1 MHHQN
6 KRNRKANHMSKIK
19 NRSKNPGQN
28 KTDSDNTQDY
38 QDRKRR
44 TNSVIPIFEE
54 HNCYYLDR
62 GNEQTAKQLT
72 NFVMEPLKGIKMQDG
87 DKTEIEFHLQDGQII
102 TSLIDGTSFSS
113 VQQFRRQ
120 IKKLSGI
127 DMTLCGN
134 ENELVYIQNYMKAK
148 HKGYKHCRGLPYT
161 GLYKND
167 TGWIY
172 VGNGKTVDSSGKITD
187 TIISVVDDN
196 TAIESVILDCKP
208 ITKTELRVLSK
219 DLFKFNT
226 YERTVNIIGWCC
238 CAFLKERLRQKR
250 IKFPHLVIS
259 GQAGSGK
266 SETEEK
272 IIQPLFSIQGG
283 GIMCGGLSK
292 FSIIKTLNSTNLI
305 PVIYEEYKPSRIGK
319 IAVDLMSDAL
329 RGAYDC
335 QVAQRGRPDQSVVN
349 YMRRAPIVVVG
360 ESSFDEPAVR
370 ERIVDIQFAKSDR
383 TSDHTKHFNALCG
396 REQLLNKLGNSLL
409 RMVLNTPDDRLDF
422 LIEQSKVF
430 SGQKFNSRTI
440 LGMSNVFLGILFL
453 SELYN
458 VFGLRLWDET
468 GISEEEVKAAIVGNV
483 SNSQDGGMVE
493 SIITDSIAKMD
504 TMANKGIIRKDIEYV
519 VDDKR
524 NEVCLRLNLI
534 YDEFTKYLREK
545 DVDCDR
551 LSFKQFTKQLKKEVY
566 FKRYDNREFIKP
578 GSDGREKERC
588 KCYILDLRKL
598 NESCADLEVF
608 CSDIETDEQGFLIPP
623 QMDEFEPAQNEYSQ
637 EEIPFN

>member
-1 MHHQN
+1 
-6 KRNRKANHMSKIK
+6 MSKTK
-19 NRSKNPGQN
+19 NRSKNPDQN
-28 KTDSDNTQDY
+28 KTVSDNHQDY
-38 QDRKRR
+38 QDQRRK

-127 DMTLCGN
+127 DMTFCGN

-148 HKGYKHCRGLPYT
+148 YAGYKHCQGIPYT
-161 GLYKND
+161 GICKKD
-167 TGWIY
+167 GKWIF
-172 VGNGKTVDSSGKITD
+172 VGNGKTVDSMGKITD
-187 TIISVVDDN
+187 SIISVVDDN
-196 TAIESVILDCKP
+196 TAIESAIFDCKP
-208 ITKTELRVLSK
+208 ITKTELRMLSR
-219 DLFKFNT
+219 DLFRFNT

-272 IIQPLFSIQGG
+272 IIQPLFSMQGG
-283 GIMCGGLSK
+283 GIMCGGVSK
-292 FSIIKTLNSTNLI
+292 FSILKTLNSTNLV

-319 IAVDLMSDAL
+319 VAVDLMSDAL

-383 TSDHTKHFNALCG
+383 TPEHTKHFNAISG
-396 REQLLNKLGNSLL
+396 KEQLFNKLGNSLL
-409 RMVLNTPDDRLDF
+409 RMLLNITDDRLDF

-430 SGQKFNSRTI
+430 SDQKLNSRTI

-458 VFGLRLWDET
+458 TYGLRLWDET
-468 GISEEEVKAAIVGNV
+468 GISEEDVKAAIIGNV
-483 SNSQDGGMVE
+483 INSQDGGLVE

-504 TMANKGIIRKDIEYV
+504 TMAKKNIIRKDIEYL

-524 NEVCLRLNLI
+524 NEVCLRLSII

-551 LSFKQFTKQLKKEVY
+551 LSFKQFTKQLKKEAY
-566 FKRYDNREFIKP
+566 FIRYDNREFVKP
-578 GSDGREKERC
+578 GSDGKEKERG
-588 KCYILDLRKL
+588 KCYILDMRKL
-598 NESCADLEVF
+598 NEACADLEVF
-608 CSDIETDEQGFLIPP
+608 HSEIETDDQGFMIPSHI
-623 QMDEFEPAQNEYSQ
+623 DEFEPVHNNYGQ

>member
-6 KRNRKANHMSKIK
+6 KCNRKANHMGKTK
-19 NRSKNPGQN
+19 NRSKNPEYN
-28 KTDSDNTQDY
+28 NNANDNTQDY
-38 QDRKRR
+38 QDRQRK
-44 TNSVIPIFEE
+44 TSSLIPIFEE
-54 HNCYYLDR
+54 RNCYYLDR

-127 DMTLCGN
+127 DMTFCGN
-134 ENELVYIQNYMKAK
+134 EVELVFIQNYMKAK
-148 HKGYKHCRGLPYT
+148 YAGYKHCTGLPYT
-161 GLYKND
+161 GIYKKD
-167 TGWIY
+167 GEWIY
-172 VGNGKTVDSSGKITD
+172 VGEGKTVDARGKTTD
-187 TIISVVDDN
+187 SIISVVEDN
-196 TAIESVILDCKP
+196 KAIESDILDVKP
-208 ITKTELRVLSK
+208 ITKTELKLLSR
-219 DLFKFNT
+219 DLFRFNT

-272 IIQPLFSIQGG
+272 IIQPIFSMQGG
-283 GIMCGGLSK
+283 GIMCGGISK
-292 FSIIKTLNSTNLI
+292 FSILKTLNSTNLV

-370 ERIVDIQFAKSDR
+370 ERIIDVQFAESDR
-383 TSDHTKHFNALCG
+383 DPGHTKHFNAICG
-396 REQLLNKLGNSLL
+396 REQLLNRLGKSLL
-409 RMVLNTPDDRLDF
+409 QMTLYLADERLNI
-422 LIEQSKVF
+422 LIEESKVF
-430 SGQKFNSRTI
+430 ADQKLKSRTI

-453 SELYN
+453 SELYSSY
-458 VFGLRLWDET
+458 GLSFWEET
-468 GISEEEVKAAIVGNV
+468 GLTDEIVKNSIIGNAV
-483 SNSQDGGMVE
+483 NNQDGGMVE
-493 SIITDSIAKMD
+493 SIITDSIAKLD
-504 TMANKGIIRKDIEYV
+504 TMAKKGIYRKGIDFLV
-519 VDDKR
+519 SDDK
-524 NEVCLRLNLI
+524 NELCLRLNLM
-534 YDEFTKYLREK
+534 YDEFTKYLRDK
-545 DVDCDR
+545 DVNCDR
-551 LSFKQFTKQLKKEVY
+551 LSFRQFTKQLRKETY
-566 FKRYDNREFIKP
+566 FKGYDNRTFKES
-578 GSDGREKERC
+578 GDGNQEERA
-588 KCYILDLRKL
+588 KCYILDLKKL
-598 NESCADLEVF
+598 CASCPDLEVF
-608 CSDIETDEQGFLIPP
+608 KSKFTTDCDGFMVVDEQTEL
-623 QMDEFEPAQNEYSQ
+623 
-637 EEIPFN
+637 PFT

>member
-1 MHHQN
+1 
-6 KRNRKANHMSKIK
+6 MSKAK
-19 NRSKNPGQN
+19 NKSENPAQDKNAYG
-28 KTDSDNTQDY
+28 KTQDY
-38 QDRKRR
+38 QDCKRR
-44 TNSVIPIFEE
+44 ISSMIPIFEE
-54 HNCYYLDR
+54 RNCYYLDR

-127 DMTLCGN
+127 DMTFCGN

-148 HKGYKHCRGLPYT
+148 YAGYKHCQGIPYT
-161 GLYKND
+161 GICKKD
-167 TGWIY
+167 GKWIF
-172 VGNGKTVDSSGKITD
+172 VGNGKTVDSMGKITD
-187 TIISVVDDN
+187 SIISVVDDN
-196 TAIESVILDCKP
+196 TAIESAILDCKP
-208 ITKTELRVLSK
+208 ITKTELRMLSR
-219 DLFKFNT
+219 DLFRFNT

-272 IIQPLFSIQGG
+272 IIQPLFSMQGG
-283 GIMCGGLSK
+283 GIMCGGVSK
-292 FSIIKTLNSTNLI
+292 FSILKTLNSTNLV

-319 IAVDLMSDAL
+319 VAVDLMSDAL

-383 TSDHTKHFNALCG
+383 TPEHTKHFNAISG
-396 REQLLNKLGNSLL
+396 KEQLFNKLGNSLL
-409 RMVLNTPDDRLDF
+409 RMLLNITDDRLDF

-430 SGQKFNSRTI
+430 SDQKLNSRTI

-458 VFGLRLWDET
+458 TYGLRLWDET
-468 GISEEEVKAAIVGNV
+468 GISEEDIKTAIIGNV
-483 SNSQDGGMVE
+483 INSQDGGLVE

-504 TMANKGIIRKDIEYV
+504 TMAKKNIIRKDIEYL

-524 NEVCLRLNLI
+524 NEVCLRLSII

-545 DVDCDR
+545 DVDCDK
-551 LSFKQFTKQLKKEVY
+551 LSFKQFTKQLKKEAY
-566 FKRYDNREFIKP
+566 FIRYDNREFVKP
-578 GSDGREKERC
+578 GSDGKEKERG
-588 KCYILDLRKL
+588 KCYILDMRKL
-598 NESCADLEVF
+598 NEACADLEVF
-608 CSDIETDEQGFLIPP
+608 HSEIETDDQGFMIPSHI
-623 QMDEFEPAQNEYSQ
+623 DEFEPVHNNYGQ

>member
-1 MHHQN
+1 MYHRN
-6 KRNRKANHMSKIK
+6 KHNGKANHMSKVK
-19 NRSKNPGQN
+19 NRSKNPDRN
-28 KTDSDNTQDY
+28 NNSNDNTQDS
-38 QDRKRR
+38 QDRQKK
-44 TNSVIPIFEE
+44 TSSVIPIFEE
-54 HNCYYLDR
+54 HNCYFLDR

-72 NFVMEPLKGIKMQDG
+72 NFVMEPLMGIKMQDG
-87 DKTEIEFHLQDGQII
+87 DKTEIEFRLQDGQII

-127 DMTLCGN
+127 DMTFCGN

-148 HKGYKHCRGLPYT
+148 YAGYKHCRGIPYT
-161 GLYKND
+161 GMYKKN
-167 TGWIY
+167 GEWMY
-172 VGNGKTVDSSGKITD
+172 VGEGKTVDARWKITD
-187 TIISVVDDN
+187 SMISVVDDN
-196 TAIESVILDCKP
+196 KAIESVILDCKP
-208 ITKTELRVLSK
+208 ITKTELLLLSR

-272 IIQPLFSIQGG
+272 IIQPLFSIQGS

-349 YMRRAPIVVVG
+349 YTRRAPIVVVG

-383 TSDHTKHFNALCG
+383 LPEHTKHFNALCG
-396 REQLLNKLGNSLL
+396 NERLISKLGNSLL
-409 RMVLNTPDDRLDF
+409 RMVLNTTDDRLDF

-430 SGQKFNSRTI
+430 SEQKFNSRTI

-453 SELYN
+453 SELYS
-458 VFGLRLWDET
+458 VFGLRIWDET

-483 SNSQDGGMVE
+483 SNSQDSGIVE

-504 TMANKGIIRKDIEYV
+504 TMAKKNIIRK
-519 VDDKR
+519 R
-524 NEVCLRLNLI
+524 LLR
-534 YDEFTKYLREK
+534 
-545 DVDCDR
+545 
-551 LSFKQFTKQLKKEVY
+551 S
-566 FKRYDNREFIKP
+566 
-578 GSDGREKERC
+578 
-588 KCYILDLRKL
+588 
-598 NESCADLEVF
+598 
-608 CSDIETDEQGFLIPP
+608 
-623 QMDEFEPAQNEYSQ
+623 
-637 EEIPFN
+637 

>member
-1 MHHQN
+1 
-6 KRNRKANHMSKIK
+6 MSKTK
-19 NRSKNPGQN
+19 KRSGNTDQN
-28 KTDSDNTQDY
+28 KTVSDDSQNY

-44 TNSVIPIFEE
+44 ISSVIPVFEE

-62 GNEQTAKQLT
+62 GDEQTAKQLT

-87 DKTEIEFHLQDGQII
+87 DKTEIEFRLQDGQTI

-127 DMTLCGN
+127 DMTFCGN
-134 ENELVYIQNYMKAK
+134 ENELVYIQNYMRAK
-148 HKGYKHCRGLPYT
+148 YAGYKHCRGLPYT

-167 TGWIY
+167 IGWIY
-172 VGNGKTVDSSGKITD
+172 VGNEKTVDASGKSTD
-187 TIISVVDDN
+187 LIISVVDDN
-196 TAIESVILDCKP
+196 KAIESTILDAKP
-208 ITKTELRVLSK
+208 ITKTELRVLSM
-219 DLFKFNT
+219 DLFKFNI

-272 IIQPLFSIQGG
+272 IIQPLFSMQSG
-283 GIMCGGLSK
+283 GIMCGGVSK
-292 FSIIKTLNSTNLI
+292 FSILKTLNSTNMV

-370 ERIVDIQFAKSDR
+370 ERIVDVQFAKSDR
-383 TSDHTKHFNALCG
+383 LPEHTKHFNSLC
-396 REQLLNKLGNSLL
+396 RKENLLNKLGNSLL
-409 RMVLNTPDDRLDF
+409 RMTLNLSEDRLNF

-430 SGQKFNSRTI
+430 YDQKFNSRTI

-453 SELYN
+453 SELYSTYGL
-458 VFGLRLWDET
+458 VFWDEV
-468 GISEEEVKAAIVGNV
+468 GMSENDIRAAIVDNV
-483 SNSQDGGMVE
+483 ANSQDGGMVE
-493 SIITDSIAKMD
+493 SIITDSIIKMD
-504 TMANKGIIRKDIEYV
+504 TMAKKGIIRKDIEYMV
-519 VDDKR
+519 LDDSR
-524 NEVCLRLNLI
+524 NEVCLRLNMI

-578 GSDGREKERC
+578 GSNEKEKERC

-598 NESCADLEVF
+598 RDACPDLEVF
-608 CSDIETDEQGFLIPP
+608 CSDIETDDKGFITVDN
-623 QMDEFEPAQNEYSQ
+623 QQ
-637 EEIPFN
+637 EIPFV

>member
-6 KRNRKANHMSKIK
+6 KCNRKANHMGKTK
-19 NRSKNPGQN
+19 NRSKNPDHN
-28 KTDSDNTQDY
+28 NNANDNTQDY
-38 QDRKRR
+38 QDRKRK
-44 TNSVIPIFEE
+44 TSSLIPIFEE
-54 HNCYYLDR
+54 RNCYYLDR

-127 DMTLCGN
+127 DMTFCGN

-148 HKGYKHCRGLPYT
+148 YSGYKHCTGLPYT
-161 GLYKND
+161 GIYKKD
-167 TGWIY
+167 GEWIF
-172 VGNGKTVDSSGKITD
+172 VGEGKTVDARGKTTD
-187 TIISVVDDN
+187 SIISIVEDN
-196 TAIESVILDCKP
+196 KAIESDILDIKP
-208 ITKTELRVLSK
+208 ITKTELKLLSR
-219 DLFKFNT
+219 DLFLFNT

-272 IIQPLFSIQGG
+272 IIQPLFSMQGC
-283 GIMCGGLSK
+283 GIMCGGISK
-292 FSIIKTLNSTNLI
+292 FSTLKTLNSTNLV

-360 ESSFDEPAVR
+360 ESSFDEPAIR
-370 ERIVDIQFAKSDR
+370 ERIIDVQFAKCDILR
-383 TSDHTKHFNALCG
+383 EHTKHFHSLSN
-396 REQLLNKLGNSLL
+396 RESLINKLGKSLL
-409 RMVLNTPDDRLDF
+409 QAVLHITDERLDI
-422 LIEQSKVF
+422 LIEESRVF
-430 SGQKFNSRTI
+430 TDQNLNSRTI
-440 LGMSNVFLGILFL
+440 LGMSNVYLGILFL
-453 SELYN
+453 SELYSMYGMN
-458 VFGLRLWDET
+458 LYRET
-468 GISEEEVKAAIVGNV
+468 GISVDEIKMAIISNTV
-483 SNSQDGGMVE
+483 NSQDGGMVE
-493 SIITDSIAKMD
+493 SVITDSIVRMD
-504 TMANKGIIRKDIEYV
+504 TMAKKGIIRRNIDYLV
-519 VDDKR
+519 LDDSR
-524 NEVCLRLNLI
+524 NELCLRLNLI

-551 LSFKQFTKQLKKEVY
+551 LSFRQFTKQLRKEKY
-566 FKRYDNREFIKP
+566 YKGYDNRLFNILGKDNE
-578 GSDGREKERC
+578 EERS
-588 KCYILDLRKL
+588 KCFILDLKKL
-598 NESCADLEVF
+598 NEAYTEFECFKREIEV
-608 CSDIETDEQGFLIPP
+608 DDQGFLKV
-623 QMDEFEPAQNEYSQ
+623 DEQTKL
-637 EEIPFN
+637 PFD

>member
-1 MHHQN
+1 
-6 KRNRKANHMSKIK
+6 MSKTK
-19 NRSKNPGQN
+19 SGSKNTAQD
-28 KTDSDNTQDY
+28 KSVSDNVQDY
-38 QDRKRR
+38 EDRKIR
-44 TNSVIPIFEE
+44 TSSVIPIFEE

-62 GNEQTAKQLT
+62 GNEQTAKRLT

-102 TSLIDGTSFSS
+102 TSLIDGTAFAS

-127 DMTLCGN
+127 DMTFCGN
-134 ENELVYIQNYMKAK
+134 ENELVFIQNYMKAK
-148 HKGYKHCRGLPYT
+148 YEGYKHCRGLPYT

-167 TGWIY
+167 IEWIY
-172 VGNGKTVDSSGKITD
+172 VGNEKTVDSSGKATD
-187 TIISVVDDN
+187 LIISVVDDN
-196 TAIESVILDCKP
+196 KAIESTILDAKP
-208 ITKTELRVLSK
+208 ITKTELRVLSR

-272 IIQPLFSIQGG
+272 IIQPLFSMQSG
-283 GIMCGGLSK
+283 GIMCGGVSK
-292 FSIIKTLNSTNLI
+292 FSILKTLNSTNMV

-383 TSDHTKHFNALCG
+383 LTEHTKHFNALCG

-409 RMVLNTPDDRLDF
+409 RMTLNMTDERLDF

-430 SGQKFNSRTI
+430 ADQNLNSRTI

-453 SELYN
+453 SELYITY
-458 VFGLRLWDET
+458 GLRLWDET
-468 GISEEEVKAAIVGNV
+468 GVSEEEVRTAILGNV
-483 SNSQDGGMVE
+483 VNSQDGGMVE

-504 TMANKGIIRKDIEYV
+504 TMAKKGIIRKDIEYLV
-519 VDDKR
+519 LNDSK
-524 NEVCLRLNLI
+524 NEVCLRLNMI

-551 LSFKQFTKQLKKEVY
+551 LSFKQFTKQLKKEGY
-566 FKRYDNREFIKP
+566 FKRYDNREFVKP
-578 GSDGREKERC
+578 GSDGKEKERC

-598 NESCADLEVF
+598 QEACPDLEVF
-608 CSDIETDEQGFLIPP
+608 CSEMETDDQGFMIPP
-623 QMDEFEPAQNEYSQ
+623 QADEFEPVQNGYSQ
-637 EEIPFN
+637 GEIPFN